1 MSTPQST
8 GTSYTHEPAWD
19 SGHLKVGSIHEI
31 YYEQYGKKDGLP
43 VIFLHGGPGA
53 NTSPQNANYFNPA
66 VYRVVLLDQRG
77 VGKSRPKNELKENT
91 TQHLSDD
98 IERLREH
105 LGIAKWHMVF
115 GGSWGSTLGLF
126 YAQAHPDKVGSLVIR
141 GVFLAT
147 RAELYGP
154 GAGDAAAMF
163 FPQEREAFLSFLPEN
178 ERADPAKAYYDRI
191 ISPDPAISRPAAVAW
206 SRWDMTTGT
215 LKPNTESIGML
226 DDPEWCYTHSLFENH
241 YLFQNGAFIEDG
253 QLLFPENMAKIKDI
267 PGAIVQG
274 RYDVL
279 CPPVTAWKVH
289 KAWPRSSI
297 HFVSDA
303 GHAAS
308 EPGTAAKLTQVCDE
322 LANL

>member
-8 GTSYTHEPAWD
+8 GMPYTHEPAWD

-43 VIFLHGGPGA
+43 AIFLHGGPGG
-53 NTSPQNANYFNPA
+53 NTSPSNTKFFNPA

-126 YAQAHPDKVGSLVIR
+126 YAQAHPDKVGSIVIR
-141 GVFLAT
+141 GVFLA
-147 RAELYGP
+147 RRSELHGP
-154 GAGDAAAMF
+154 GPADAAAMF

-191 ISPDPAISRPAAVAW
+191 TSPDPAISRPAAVAW
-206 SRWDMTTGT
+206 SLQSLRGT
-215 LKPNTESIGML
+215 WK
-226 DDPEWCYTHSLFENH
+226 DPEWCYTHSLFENH
-241 YLFQNGAFIEDG
+241 YLFQHGAFIEDG
-253 QLLFPENMAKIKDI
+253 SLLFPENMAKIKDI

-279 CPPVTAWKVH
+279 CPPVTAWEVH
-289 KAWPRSSI
+289 KAWPKSSL

-303 GHAAS
+303 GHAATLS
-308 EPGTAAKLTQVCDE
+308 YPSCIDFADHFR
-322 LANL
+322 NLVRLRSLLKYAMS